1 MDCPTSLK
9 SAGFRDVL
17 NAMSVSCLAV
27 LLFLPA
33 LFSMAIE
40 PPATTLCQPDKLI
53 VATPFDQPT
62 PPTRKGPIQG
72 WQASIGEWCIDNG
85 VLHGDELPED
95 HHASSCTYRL
105 EATHLVITAE
115 FRLGDAVHVAFG
127 CRDTIAPNHH
137 LGRTFI
143 SKDGIWIQHMSGI
156 AKTTKAHKVAELKT
170 PIDPKTWHMLTLEIC
185 GDRYRAQVD
194 DHVIEAANARFQD
207 AKGIVALITKGRGAQ
222 FRNVNLWHARPKS

>member
-1 MDCPTSLK
+1 MRP
-9 SAGFRDVL
+9 FF
-17 NAMSVSCLAV
+17 
-27 LLFLPA
+27 LLFASLALVSPA
-33 LFSMAIE
+33 AE
-40 PPATTLCQPDKLI
+40 PPATVLCQPDKLI
-53 VATPFDQPT
+53 VATAFDQPT

-72 WQASIGEWCIDNG
+72 WQAGIGEWRIENG
-85 VLHGDELPED
+85 ALHGDELPAD

-156 AKTTKAHKVAELKT
+156 AKTTKAQKIAELKT
-170 PIDPKTWHMLTLEIC
+170 PIDPQAWHKLTVEIC
-185 GDRYRAQVD
+185 GDRYRAQID
-194 DHVIEAANARFQD
+194 GHVVEATHPRFQD
-207 AKGIVALITKGRGAQ
+207 AKGIVALISKGQGAQ
-222 FRNVNLWHARPKS
+222 FRHVALWHATPKS

>member
-1 MDCPTSLK
+1 MRLLS
-9 SAGFRDVL
+9 
-17 NAMSVSCLAV
+17 
-27 LLFLPA
+27 LLFASAA
-33 LFSMAIE
+33 LVSTATE
-40 PPATTLCQPDKLI
+40 PPATVLCQPDKLI

-72 WQASIGEWCIDNG
+72 WQAGIGEWRIENG

-115 FRLGDAVHVAFG
+115 FRLGDAIHVAFG

-156 AKTTKAHKVAELKT
+156 AKTTKAHKIAELKK
-170 PIDPKTWHMLTLEIC
+170 PIDPQVWHKLTVEIC
-185 GDRYRAQVD
+185 GDRYRAQID
-194 DHVIEAANARFQD
+194 GHVVVATHARFKD
-207 AKGIVALITKGRGAQ
+207 AKGIVALISKGRGAQ
-222 FRNVNLWHARPKS
+222 FRNVALWHATPKS